1 MDAHRTPSPGRVCFV
16 GAGPGAPDLLT
27 LRAVEA
33 LRNADV
39 IVHDALVPPRLLDA
53 ICSRVRRIPVEKAR
67 HAADDPGSA
76 TGRLLARLAVDG
88 ARVVRLK
95 GGDPAIFGRLAE
107 EIEPVRQAGVP
118 VEIVPGVTAALAAA
132 AAAGASL
139 TSRVD
144 ASNVSL
150 LTGREADGKDA
161 SVDYRSLATL
171 PGTLAVYMGVEQ
183 AARWSRELLA
193 AGRPADTPV
202 TVVSRCGWP
211 DEQVAGTT
219 LGRCADDAARQGW
232 RSPAVVIVG
241 VAAVASGPLAGRVVL
256 VTRPAGQEGDLVAAI
271 RAAGGRPLHVPL
283 VEIADPPTWQPLD
296 EAIRAACTYDW
307 IVFAS
312 ANGVRAFLRR
322 LEALR
327 LDGRALGT
335 ARLAAIGPGTRR
347 QLEEA
352 GYRCDLTPTVSR
364 SEDLA
369 AELAATL
376 PGGRFLLVRADRG
389 REELRRGLESRG
401 HLVDE
406 VTAYRTLPRESLA
419 DDELDAVSRGA
430 VDWIVLTSPS
440 IASAAARLFG
450 DMIRGWRIAT
460 ISPVTSAA
468 LDPLGLRP
476 AAEAERA
483 TADGV
488 VEAIIRRVNEAAD
501 PPPPAAAA
509 DAAQIPPSSLG

>member
-1 MDAHRTPSPGRVCFV
+1 MDERRTQPPGRVCFV

-33 LRNADV
+33 LRAADV

-53 ICSRVRRIPVEKAR
+53 VQSHARRIPVEKAR
-67 HAADDPGSA
+67 HDADDPGSA
-76 TGRLLARLAVDG
+76 TGRLLARLAVEG

-95 GGDPAIFGRLAE
+95 GGDPSIFGRLAE

-139 TSRVD
+139 TSRTD

-161 SVDYRSLATL
+161 SVDYRSLAML
-171 PGTLAVYMGVEQ
+171 PGTLAVYMGIEQ
-183 AARWSRELLA
+183 VDRWSRELLA
-193 AGRPADTPV
+193 AGRAPDTAV

-219 LGRCADDAARQGW
+219 LGSCAADATRQGW

-241 VAAVASGPLAGRVVL
+241 AAPAASGPLAGRVVL

-283 VEIADPPTWQPLD
+283 VEIADPLSWQPLD
-296 EAIRAACTYDW
+296 DAIRAASTYDW

-312 ANGVRAFLRR
+312 ANGVRGFLAR

-335 ARLAAIGPGTRR
+335 ARLAAIGPATRR

-352 GYRCDLTPTVSR
+352 GFRCDLTPAVSR

-376 PGGRFLLVRADRG
+376 TGGRFLLVRADRG
-389 REELRRGLESRG
+389 REELRLGLESRG
-401 HLVDE
+401 HDVDE
-406 VTAYRTLPRESLA
+406 VVAYRTQPRASLA
-419 DDELDAVSRGA
+419 PDEEEAVSRLP

-440 IASAAARLFG
+440 IASSAVRLFG
-450 DMIRGWRIAT
+450 DRIRRWRIAT

-468 LDPLGLRP
+468 LEPLGLRP
-476 AAEAERA
+476 AAEAVRA
-483 TADGV
+483 TADGLV
-488 VEAIIRRVNEAAD
+488 DAMIRRDREAAD
-501 PPPPAAAA
+501 SSPPAVATDAAHVPPPYR
-509 DAAQIPPSSLG
+509 G

>member
-1 MDAHRTPSPGRVCFV
+1 MDAHRTPPPGRVCFV

-33 LRNADV
+33 LRSADV

-53 ICSRVRRIPVEKAR
+53 VCSRARRIPVEKAR
-67 HAADDPGSA
+67 HDADDPGSA

-139 TSRVD
+139 TSRYD

-161 SVDYRSLATL
+161 SVDYRSLAAL

-183 AARWSRELLA
+183 VARWSRELLA

-256 VTRPAGQEGDLVAAI
+256 VTRPVGQEGDLVAAI

-283 VEIADPPTWQPLD
+283 VEIADPPSWQPLD
-296 EAIRAACTYDW
+296 EAIRTACTYDW

-347 QLEEA
+347 QLEQA

-389 REELRRGLESRG
+389 REELRQGLESRG

-406 VTAYRTLPRESLA
+406 VTAYRTLLRESLD
-419 DDELDAVSRGA
+419 DDELEAVSRGT

-440 IASAAARLFG
+440 IASAAARLFSH
-450 DMIRGWRIAT
+450 MIRDWRIAT

-468 LDPLGLRP
+468 LESLGLRP

-488 VEAIIRRVNEAAD
+488 VEAIIRRCSEAAD
-501 PPPPAAAA
+501 SPPPAAAA
-509 DAAQIPPSSLG
+509 DAAQVPPSSLG